1 MITYIIKRLLY
12 MIPVLLGVSL
22 LIFTVLYLTPG
33 DPADIILSP
42 QTPVEIR
49 DTWRDQF
56 GLNDPFFV
64 QFFHFITGIIFHWD
78 WGASLVN
85 GQSVTGEVM
94 LRFPAT
100 FLLACLTTIVAIVI
114 GVLLGVLAA
123 KHQNSWIDTA
133 SSVVG
138 MVGVSMPQFW
148 LGLLLIIWFGLNLK
162 WFPISG
168 FASPIYWVLP
178 CVALGVQNAAIL
190 MRFTRTSVLDC
201 IRQDYVRTARA
212 KGQVERVITW
222 HHIVRNALIPIIT
235 TAGGLFGGALGSAMV
250 LEQIFSINGLG
261 RLMVD
266 AIAMRNYPVIRAS
279 VLILAIS
286 YSLIYLVLDLLYAAV
301 DPRIKSDFTAHRH
314 IRPRRPAKLR
324 KGHFSPKVTDHA

>member
-1 MITYIIKRLLY
+1 MVIYIIKRLLY

-42 QTPVEIR
+42 QTPEEIR
-49 DTWRDQF
+49 STWRDQF

-64 QFFHFITGIIFHWD
+64 QFFDFVTGIVLHWD
-78 WGASLVN
+78 WGTSLVN
-85 GQSVTGEVM
+85 GQPVTDEIM

-100 FLLACLTTIVAIVI
+100 FLLACLTTVIAAVI
-114 GVLLGVLAA
+114 GILLGVLAA
-123 KHQNSWIDTA
+123 KHQNSWIDTT

-138 MVGVSMPQFW
+138 MMGVSMPQFW
-148 LGLLLIIWFGLNLK
+148 LGLLLIIWFGLNLQ

-168 FASPIYWVLP
+168 FSGPKYWVLP
-178 CVALGVQNAAIL
+178 SIALGVQNAAIL

-222 HHIVRNALIPIIT
+222 HHTVRNALIPIIT
-235 TAGGLFGGALGSAMV
+235 TVGGLFGGALGSAMV

-279 VLILAIS
+279 VLILAVS
-286 YSLIYLVLDLLYAAV
+286 YSVIYLVLDLLYAAV
-301 DPRIKSDFTAHRH
+301 DPRIKADFKSVPGAR
-314 IRPRRPAKLR
+314 LR
-324 KGHFSPKVTDHA
+324 KGHFSRKVKAHV